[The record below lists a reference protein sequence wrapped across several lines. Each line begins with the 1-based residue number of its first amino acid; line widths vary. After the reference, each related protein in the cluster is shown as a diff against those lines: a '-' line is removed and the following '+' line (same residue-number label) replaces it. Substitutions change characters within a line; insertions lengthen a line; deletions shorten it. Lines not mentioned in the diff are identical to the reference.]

1 MIQVLTKRDPT
12 VAVSHNRLGLGV
24 RAAVRR
30 IAPSPAAYLG
40 VRDAVKD
47 IQ

>member
-1 MIQVLTKRDPT
+1 MHTRRETT
-12 VAVSHNRLGLGV
+12 VVVSRNRLGLGV

-40 VRDAVKD
+40 VQDVVSD